1 MKVPILRYNDVLL
14 TAFQEDLTDRDAL
27 NLQTDLME
35 LIEQTQSHGV
45 VIDVGAVAVIDSY
58 LIRVITETAGMARL
72 LGCEVVVS
80 GIQPAVAMTMV
91 ELSGDSL
98 PFRTV
103 LDLQEG
109 VDSLLPVDV
118 YVPGCPPRPES
129 LIYGIVQLQRK
140 IDAQRM

>member
-1 MKVPILRYNDVLL
+1 MKVPILRYNNVLL
-14 TAFQEDLTDRDAL
+14 TAFQDDLTDRDAL

-35 LIEQTQSHGV
+35 LIEQTQSNGV

-58 LIRVITETAGMARL
+58 LVRVIRETASMARL

-91 ELSGDSL
+91 ELSNESL

-109 VDSLLPVDV
+109 GDSSVDEAAD
-118 YVPGCPPRPES
+118 PPAP
-129 LIYGIVQLQRK
+129 L
-140 IDAQRM
+140 DAV